1 MPCGRFDEA
10 GGPGL
15 ATEALDGGAQPV
27 VAGARTFEQHLVVMR
42 AMGSALL
49 MHGDELVEHG
59 LFPARYDRALL
70 DVVAKL
76 LDLS

>member
-1 MPCGRFDEA
+1 M
-10 GGPGL
+10 
-15 ATEALDGGAQPV
+15 TEARDSGAQPV
-27 VAGARTFEQHLVVMR
+27 VAGARTFEKHTVVVGT
-42 AMGSALL
+42 MGSALL

-70 DVVAKL
+70 NVVAKL